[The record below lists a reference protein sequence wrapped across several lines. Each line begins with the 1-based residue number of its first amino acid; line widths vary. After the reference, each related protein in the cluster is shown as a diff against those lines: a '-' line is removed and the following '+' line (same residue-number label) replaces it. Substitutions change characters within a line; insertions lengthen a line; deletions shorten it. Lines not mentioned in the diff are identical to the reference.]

1 MAISSTNSSS
11 GSGVGSGSF
20 NFDGVV
26 SGLNTTSIINSLMKL
41 DQAPIT
47 QLKNQQSK
55 LQSRDTAY
63 QAVEANVT
71 SFQAALQT
79 LLIPSNVN
87 AKAVASSDTSIATA
101 KATSSAA
108 NGTYTLSVDHLATA
122 TSVSSSIFNAGTWV
136 SAGIG
141 GGLKAGTEPGG
152 PIALA
157 NAGFAITPSAGTF
170 TINGAQIT

>member
-1 MAISSTNSSS
+1 MAISSTNSGS

-71 SFQAALQT
+71 SFQIQGLGPNGVD
-79 LLIPSNVN
+79 IGRYG
-87 AKAVASSDTSIATA
+87 
-101 KATSSAA
+101 SA
-108 NGTYTLSVDHLATA
+108 
-122 TSVSSSIFNAGTWV
+122 F
-136 SAGIG
+136 
-141 GGLKAGTEPGG
+141 AGTEQWW
-152 PIALA
+152 
-157 NAGFAITPSAGTF
+157 
-170 TINGAQIT
+170 NGDYIQSQHGLRDLLGVE